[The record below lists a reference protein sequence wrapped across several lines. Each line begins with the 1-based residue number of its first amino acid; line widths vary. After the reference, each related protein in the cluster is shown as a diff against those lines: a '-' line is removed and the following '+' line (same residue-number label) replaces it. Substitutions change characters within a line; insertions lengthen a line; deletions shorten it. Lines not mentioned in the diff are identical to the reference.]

1 MTMFT
6 SWRALFVR
14 EYLEHRVAFQWVPI
28 GILALLAI
36 SGLSA
41 ITLRRVEGLEDFP
54 FLSVVKIYELGSLVL
69 FALWLAYLAV
79 AVFFYF
85 GDAFSADRRNNAMLF
100 WKSMPVTDAKILASK
115 TLSGLVFF
123 PGLVLIVG
131 MATGLL
137 FYLLVNIAAYVV
149 PVLGFLSPVEGL
161 LSFIQ
166 VTLFSVVFFLLVMMW
181 YAPFFAWVG
190 ALSTIF
196 GRWSLPLAFVIPGL
210 LAVIEN
216 VSFFGKGPRGGHI
229 WQYLSY
235 RWNYPALN
243 EADFTAMIGDPRP
256 FNASFYVGRMLQH
269 TNWTQMGIGIV
280 FAAIVILLA
289 SEYRRRRIA

>member
-1 MTMFT
+1 MTMLS

-14 EYLEHRVAFQWVPI
+14 EYLEHRVAFQWVPV
-28 GILALLAI
+28 GILVLLTI

-41 ITLRRVEGLEDFP
+41 ITLRRVEGLEEFP
-54 FLSVVKIYELGSLVL
+54 FLSALKIYELGSLVL

-115 TLSGLVFF
+115 TLSGLLFF

-137 FYLLVNIAAYVV
+137 FFLLVNIAAYVA
-149 PVLGFLSPVEGL
+149 PVLGFLSPIDGL
-161 LSFIQ
+161 MSLVQ
-166 VTLFSVVFFLLVMMW
+166 VTLFSIAFFLLVMMW

-190 ALSTIF
+190 GLSTIF

-216 VSFFGKGPRGGHI
+216 VSFFGQGPRGGYI
-229 WQYLSY
+229 WQYVSY
-235 RWNYPALN
+235 RWNYAALN
-243 EADFTAMIGDPRP
+243 EADFTVMVGDPRP
-256 FNASFYVGRMLQH
+256 FNASFYIGRMLQG
-269 TNWTQMGIGIV
+269 TNWTQMGIGIA
-280 FAAIVILLA
+280 FAVIVIWLA